1 MDSAE
6 DGAPALMKL
15 ITTFPLEHYEISTFD
30 AGFAFAISLILNG
43 VEATVSKSTRKH
55 LVAEGA

>member
-1 MDSAE
+1 
-6 DGAPALMKL
+6 MKL

-43 VEATVSKSTRKH
+43 VEATVSGIE
-55 LVAEGA
+55 AEAFGCRRSIT